1 MTDYSERDK
10 WVCPNDR
17 ELALRAKLHTGWSVK
32 TGGINSFSKVEQMS
46 DTDQEV
52 IVDVIKRADML
63 ERIEQ
68 HRVGRLVERVEN
80 MKRNALGNGTTQCL
94 LCAEEFG
101 LLSSSPMICND
112 CRKAVCSKCCV
123 DTFSVCKEQIWLCM
137 ICSETREMWKKSGAW
152 FYHGMPNYIPPEKK
166 DAGTKFACSKGNGSG
181 VSAHATKSWHKGQAE
196 KESTDSSDDEMRGN
210 KVNRRVISRKALY
223 DSTDS
228 SDSSTS
234 NKVAFPS
241 SPERFEQG
249 ASSRDTASALQ
260 CSTEGD
266 LTSFYNELICMS
278 DSSKSPA
285 SRHSEV
291 APWLQRRQNE
301 ASKTD
306 SEEEQLDSEKK
317 RHALYISEDRSAD
330 SISSIGTTGRYVTA
344 HPPRNGKNDPFDDS
358 AFGSVYEDDR
368 RYSGDSSPIGT
379 LEFSLLLLNSGQAL
393 KCTIHRAKHLRGTD
407 LDGLADPFVSLE
419 LLPCSRKAHEDTTC
433 VHCVEEDV
441 MRTKTVHRTVNPEFN
456 ETLTFQKEEDLSKRT
471 LRLTIFDEYHFG
483 NCFLGEVVIPL
494 RLLRPNHMGQFSVQ
508 LEKCSDEE
516 LLYCEKP
523 RILLSLLHSCQ
534 GNMLFVG
541 IVRCVNLPEKD
552 RNSDPFVK
560 ICLKPDIPPM
570 KHKTS
575 IKRKT
580 LNPEFNEEFAFK
592 LGNDLTLEKR
602 FLQVSVWDYGR
613 MDEYIGGLE
622 LGVHC
627 KGEQLQ
633 HWLDVVQYPEQRFER
648 WHTLASVPP

>member
-317 RHALYISEDRSAD
+317 RHALYISE
-330 SISSIGTTGRYVTA
+330 
-344 HPPRNGKNDPFDDS
+344 
-358 AFGSVYEDDR
+358 
-368 RYSGDSSPIGT
+368 
-379 LEFSLLLLNSGQAL
+379 
-393 KCTIHRAKHLRGTD
+393 HLRGTD